1 MKNKDLLKGSQRL
14 TRNKR
19 KSDSINPEVYTTLST
34 GRVSKQRLPLTPI
47 KSLTNK
53 RKRKTD
59 VSDDDAESSSDDD
72 QEDEDYD
79 DKYVNRKMKQEG
91 GNKRQNSNSEEG
103 NERSLQTI
111 SQLLP
116 AIQMRLDSSK
126 TPEEVDFLIRLNS
139 FMAERA
145 YAYPKI
151 IWGLRDGKQV
161 KIFQVISN
169 NCIQYFSKS
178 FHNLHSSAKT
188 RRIRCNR
195 R

>member
-19 KSDSINPEVYTTLST
+19 KSDSVTPEVYTTLST

-47 KSLTNK
+47 KPTTNK

-59 VSDDDAESSSDDD
+59 LSDDAESSSDDD

-91 GNKRQNSNSEEG
+91 GSKRQNSNSEDG

-116 AIQMRLDSSK
+116 AIQMRLDSTKS
-126 TPEEVDFLIRLNS
+126 PDEVDFLIRLNS

-151 IWGLRDGKQV
+151 IWGLRDGEQ
-161 KIFQVISN
+161 
-169 NCIQYFSKS
+169 
-178 FHNLHSSAKT
+178 L
-188 RRIRCNR
+188 
-195 R
+195 